1 MTRKSCIVTRT
12 PPGLIQA
19 TLSGKDVEAIRDCT
33 HKGWALGGGRFR
45 EQVEARNSSLA
56 PFFLSEFEPGP
67 FFPFFFRDRKSENF
81 RINRV

>member
-56 PFFLSEFEPGP
+56 PFFP
-67 FFPFFFRDRKSENF
+67 FFLFSFGIGNRKSSES
-81 RINRV
+81 IESEPIDL